1 MARNDGIDR
10 TSVRNLAVSDK
21 AVGNTQQHNER
32 EKDSYRNPDILPH
45 RTEWNVHFKKPTA
58 SYTDLFAQMEAAG
71 TISTRGL
78 KPDATHYCELIFD
91 VNSAYFDNHG
101 GYEFAKQFYIGNR
114 KVQELRTYDI
124 EKFYATLAKTPCG
137 QYVHGV
143 KQKLSDKQ
151 KKRLLSSTS
160 IHEVHTLLK
169 TAFSYAVEWDL
180 IHKIPLPREAPKA
193 NSEERTIW
201 DEKTMLAALQTIE
214 NPALHL
220 AVHMS
225 MILSLREG
233 EILGLQPSDL
243 DFDAA
248 DGRGTISVSKTMQ
261 RANKDAL
268 EKLDPNQ
275 VYHTFP
281 DRREGSKSSLILK
294 KPKAKKFNR
303 ILYMTKP
310 LKAELLAWLEKRKQD
325 EQNAPEKYNNCGQLF
340 RLPDGLPIAPELLT
354 KWYRQWRSAH
364 PEFEQIVFHGLRHS
378 SATYQLLQSDGD
390 FKSVQ
395 GNTGHATAA
404 VLMDTYAHTQDKPRL
419 ELTEKIEAN
428 FYSQD
433 LTPVAPQP
441 RQNEKPAATKIS
453 GKEILEAIRL
463 MDADERRELTR
474 ALFA

>member
-1 MARNDGIDR
+1 MASIMKRGDSY
-10 TSVRNLAVSDK
+10 SVRYKYKDHSGKPCEGWESFKTRKEAQERKITVEKELLDGSFLVPDTMTVEEMLYKWIPIQSTKHKWSPKTYTQSVAMVQNLIV
-21 AVGNTQQHNER
+21 
-32 EKDSYRNPDILPH
+32 P
-45 RTEWNVHFKKPTA
+45 
-58 SYTDLFAQMEAAG
+58 
-71 TISTRGL
+71 
-78 KPDATHYCELIFD
+78 
-91 VNSAYFDNHG
+91 
-101 GYEFAKQFYIGNR
+101 YIGNR

-143 KQKLSDKQ
+143 KQELTDKQ

-220 AVHMS
+220 AVHLS

-248 DGRGTISVSKTMQ
+248 DGRGTIGVNKTMQ

-281 DRREGSKSSLILK
+281 DRREGSKSSLIL
-294 KPKAKKFNR
+294 
-303 ILYMTKP
+303 
-310 LKAELLAWLEKRKQD
+310 
-325 EQNAPEKYNNCGQLF
+325 
-340 RLPDGLPIAPELLT
+340 LPDGLPIAPELLT
-354 KWYRQWRSAH
+354 KWYRQWRSVH

-378 SATYQLLQSDGD
+378 SATYQLLQPDGD

-395 GNTGHATAA
+395 GNTDHATAA
-404 VLMDTYAHTQDKPRL
+404 VLMDTYAHTQDKLRL
-419 ELTEKIEAN
+419 ELAEKIEAN
-428 FYSQD
+428 FYTQD
-433 LTPVAPQP
+433 LTPAAPQP
-441 RQNEKPAATKIS
+441 RQNEKPAATKIT
-453 GKEILEAIRL
+453 GKAILEAIRL
-463 MDADERRELTR
+463 MDAEERRELTR

>member
-1 MARNDGIDR
+1 MGSKFTPAWIKKGFFNESLFCDDFLSTHQLLYVNGAFFTPEGRVTD
-10 TSVRNLAVSDK
+10 TMNL
-21 AVGNTQQHNER
+21 R
-32 EKDSYRNPDILPH
+32 
-45 RTEWNVHFKKPTA
+45 
-58 SYTDLFAQMEAAG
+58 
-71 TISTRGL
+71 
-78 KPDATHYCELIFD
+78 CEIFD
-91 VNSAYFDNHG
+91 M
-101 GYEFAKQFYIGNR
+101 
-114 KVQELRTYDI
+114 LRDH
-124 EKFYATLAKTPCG
+124 KT
-137 QYVHGV
+137 
-143 KQKLSDKQ
+143 
-151 KKRLLSSTS
+151 
-160 IHEVHTLLK
+160 
-169 TAFSYAVEWDL
+169 
-180 IHKIPLPREAPKA
+180 

-201 DEKTMLAALQTIE
+201 DEKTMLAALNTIE

-220 AVHMS
+220 AVHLS

-281 DRREGSKSSLILK
+281 DRREGSKSSLIL
-294 KPKAKKFNR
+294 
-303 ILYMTKP
+303 
-310 LKAELLAWLEKRKQD
+310 
-325 EQNAPEKYNNCGQLF
+325 
-340 RLPDGLPIAPELLT
+340 LPDGLPIAPELLT

-395 GNTGHATAA
+395 GNTGHATAS

-419 ELTEKIEAN
+419 ELAEKIEAN
-428 FYSQD
+428 FYTQD
-433 LTPVAPQP
+433 LTPAAPQP

-463 MDADERRELTR
+463 DGCRGTQRVDESLVRLTSL
-474 ALFA
+474 LFMQRKAGCAHLAQKDPLFGKCANGVQKVCSRFPT